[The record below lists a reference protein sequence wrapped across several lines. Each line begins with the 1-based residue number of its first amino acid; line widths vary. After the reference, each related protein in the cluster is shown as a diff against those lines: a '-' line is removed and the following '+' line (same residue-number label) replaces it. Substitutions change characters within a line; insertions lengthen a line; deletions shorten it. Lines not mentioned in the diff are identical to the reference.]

1 MNEWKRVL
9 GGESWSRVYLAWVKV
24 RNYIIYP
31 HLYLNKIIQ
40 GKLLEEIHFV
50 QFRVLTRNRETNLN
64 DTKEEMIRHEQHE
77 KKS

>member
-9 GGESWSRVYLAWVKV
+9 GGESLSRVYLAWVKF

-64 DTKEEMIRHEQHE
+64 DKKEEMIRHEQHE

>member
-9 GGESWSRVYLAWVKV
+9 GGESLSRVYLAWVKF

-40 GKLLEEIHFV
+40 GKRLEEIHFV

-64 DTKEEMIRHEQHE
+64 DKKEEMIRHEQHE